1 MSSNQQHYKDFTFN
15 KQQSNSI
22 NSDHLSQS
30 FNQIE
35 QNGQKQRPQ
44 DNRDYVNLDEE
55 DGVNNNINIY
65 NPGRSFFSAQ
75 SKDKADKEEVVV
87 NISNLDIERDTQQHS
102 IIENMNDI
110 NEIVKDQH
118 KNQEKNDL
126 ISFENKISMPELLA
140 HSNDDSN
147 SFNYNMSSRVIIG
160 IVSGLVFIVV
170 VIFLIMTLINK

>member
-15 KQQSNSI
+15 KPQSNNV

-55 DGVNNNINIY
+55 DGVNNNININ
-65 NPGRSFFSAQ
+65 NPGLSFFSAR
-75 SKDKADKEEVVV
+75 SKDKVDKEEVVV
-87 NISNLDIERDTQQHS
+87 NISNLDIERDGQQHS

-126 ISFENKISMPELLA
+126 ISFENKISMPELMA
-140 HSNDDSN
+140 HSSSNSN
-147 SFNYNMSSRVIIG
+147 SFNYNMTSRVIIG
-160 IVSGLVFIVV
+160 IVIGLVFIVV
-170 VIFLIMTLINK
+170 IIFLIMTLINK